1 MDFEALAPIGDD
13 FWGMKKL
20 LEQLLPHTVVD
31 LGDLA
36 DAIIADPELASIV
49 KVVQPEDETA
59 SAAETA
65 AAAETVAA
73 EATETAA
80 EATETAAAA
89 VVGGSEKPA
98 PSLEDVRD
106 DTYDLYAMTALVD
119 LRRQKDKGSVSAA
132 LAWLKKQAE
141 PSGTDIEGWLRRQSA
156 AGLVLANRFVNI
168 PPPLGVRL
176 YSTLVEDMKTCIAEK
191 KCSQMKGIVFI
202 SKAFVVPGTGAPE
215 LIPKATTAG
224 GGKKEKK
231 KRKEKRKDG
240 EEISRTNKNDN
251 TNIHCQYDAVDSIP
265 VAFIAMLT
273 F

>member
-1 MDFEALAPIGDD
+1 MPPRKRSAHEPLEEVVAAGEAAAAAAAAAETSSSETSSSGESESEGEEQPEEDTVQVDFEALAPIGDD

-176 YSTLVEDMKTCIAEK
+176 YSTL
-191 KCSQMKGIVFI
+191 
-202 SKAFVVPGTGAPE
+202 
-215 LIPKATTAG
+215 
-224 GGKKEKK
+224 
-231 KRKEKRKDG
+231 
-240 EEISRTNKNDN
+240 
-251 TNIHCQYDAVDSIP
+251 
-265 VAFIAMLT
+265 
-273 F
+273 